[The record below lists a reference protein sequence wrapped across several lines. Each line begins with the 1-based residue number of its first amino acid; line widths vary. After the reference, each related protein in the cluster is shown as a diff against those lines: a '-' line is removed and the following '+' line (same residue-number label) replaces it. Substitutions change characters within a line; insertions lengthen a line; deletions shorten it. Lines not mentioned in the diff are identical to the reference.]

1 MSDSSNPASGA
12 ARRRRRGLEIYA
24 ATLLGLASIV
34 AAWSSYQA
42 ARWGGEQSTQYS
54 RASAMRVE
62 STRASAG
69 ADALKAIDIAT
80 FSAWIDAYATGAA
93 DLQNFYEERMRPEF
107 RPAFE
112 AWVEAQRSGDPIAPT
127 PFQLD
132 SYHLALTIEAAEMAE
147 QAETTF
153 ASGQVANERSDAYV
167 LNVVFLATV
176 LFLAGIAQQF
186 DWVRLQMV
194 LLGVGTLLL
203 AVGVYNIIA
212 LPML

>member
-1 MSDSSNPASGA
+1 MSDSSITPSEPS
-12 ARRRRRGLEIYA
+12 RRAGRGLELYA

-54 RASAMRVE
+54 RASALRVE

-69 ADALKAIDIAT
+69 ADELKAIDVAV
-80 FSAWIDAYATGAA
+80 FMAWVEAYATDASN
-93 DLQNFYEERMRPEF
+93 LQTFYQERMRPEF

-112 AWVEAQRSGDPIAPT
+112 AWVAAEREGASMGST

-132 SYHLALTIEAAEMAE
+132 LYRISLADDADALAEEAEM
-147 QAETTF
+147 TF
-153 ASGQVANERSDAYV
+153 ATGSLANERSDAYV

-186 DWVRLQMV
+186 HWARLQMT
-194 LLGVGTLLL
+194 LLGVATILL
-203 AVGVYNIIA
+203 AVGVYNLVT
-212 LPML
+212 LPTL